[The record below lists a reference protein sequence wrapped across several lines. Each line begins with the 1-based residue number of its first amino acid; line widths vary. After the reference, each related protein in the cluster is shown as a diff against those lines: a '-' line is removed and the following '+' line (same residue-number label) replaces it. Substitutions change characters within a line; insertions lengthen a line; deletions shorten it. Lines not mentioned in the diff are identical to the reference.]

1 MSLKTFVVDFYENYL
16 LPARSSHHAS
26 GANSRPFELNRVIRR
41 GGITPL
47 GGARPRC
54 YTPGRLVVANAKLRS
69 PERAVEEAQT
79 RGVFVTSVNVISSV
93 FLGSE

>member
-16 LPARSSHHAS
+16 LPARSSHHVP
-26 GANSRPFELNRVIRR
+26 GADSRPLELNLVIRCR
-41 GGITPL
+41 GITPL

-69 PERAVEEAQT
+69 PERAVKEAQT
-79 RGVFVTSVNVISSV
+79 RCMFVTSVNVISSI